1 MIKHLLKL
9 VWNRKRGNLLVTL
22 EIFVCFLVLFATV
35 VMIGYYADNYRRP
48 LGYEYEDVW
57 SISTSIST
65 VVDLDRDNGELMRKY
80 AAAFHAALKNM
91 PEIESVAVIRQAP
104 YSFSWTGRTIEY
116 NGKKLSTTSN
126 EASDELAQVLSLK
139 LVRGRWFSPA
149 DDGLAWDPAVINQKL
164 AAELFGSEDPLGKDI
179 SEKGDAART
188 GSSTPARRGMRVV
201 GVISDF
207 RKDGELSAPETYLF
221 SRTTPGRSKGL
232 YFLIKIRPG
241 TPRTFEETV
250 LRRLHA
256 INPSW
261 DFEVDPLT
269 RVMQTKLGYQI
280 APMAAAV
287 IVVSFL
293 MVMVALGLIGVVW
306 QSVSRRTR
314 EIGLRRACGA
324 PAGSIHL
331 QVLGELLVI
340 CSVGLGLGTLL
351 VIQLPLLDLV
361 GFLTTEMYIYSLI
374 TSLALIY
381 GLTLGCGIYPS
392 RLATRIQPV
401 DALRWE

>member
-1 MIKHLLKL
+1 
-9 VWNRKRGNLLVTL
+9 
-22 EIFVCFLVLFATV
+22 
-35 VMIGYYADNYRRP
+35 
-48 LGYEYEDVW
+48 
-57 SISTSIST
+57 
-65 VVDLDRDNGELMRKY
+65 
-80 AAAFHAALKNM
+80 
-91 PEIESVAVIRQAP
+91 
-104 YSFSWTGRTIEY
+104 
-116 NGKKLSTTSN
+116 
-126 EASDELAQVLSLK
+126 
-139 LVRGRWFSPA
+139 
-149 DDGLAWDPAVINQKL
+149 
-164 AAELFGSEDPLGKDI
+164 
-179 SEKGDAART
+179 
-188 GSSTPARRGMRVV
+188 MRVV

-207 RKDGELSAPETYLF
+207 RKNGELSAPETYLF
-221 SRTTPGRSKGL
+221 NRTAPGRSLGL
-232 YFLIKIRPG
+232 YFLVKIRPG
-241 TPRTFEETV
+241 TPREFEETV

-269 RVMQTKLGYQI
+269 QLKETRLGYQI

-306 QSVSRRTR
+306 QSVSQRIR

-340 CSVGLGLGTLL
+340 CSVGLALWSLL

-374 TSLALIY
+374 ASLALIY
-381 GLTLGCGIYPS
+381 GLTLACGIYPS
-392 RLATRIQPV
+392 RLATRVQPV
-401 DALRWE
+401 EALRWE